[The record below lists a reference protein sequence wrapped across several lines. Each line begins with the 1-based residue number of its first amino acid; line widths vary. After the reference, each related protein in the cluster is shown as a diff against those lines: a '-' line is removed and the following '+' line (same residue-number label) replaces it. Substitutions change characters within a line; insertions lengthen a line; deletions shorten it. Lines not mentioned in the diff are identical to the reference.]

1 MLCSLQQGAPSTGLC
16 RAVAAGKAGWPTEV
30 PRTEPLQPWLWVSSV
45 VWPCGEAGLC
55 LHRLARAGPRP
66 ASWEQGCHSGAIL
79 KSVEK
84 FQGLRGGEGSC
95 GEEGVKGEAVV
106 SQRKSPQPPGV
117 SEGALGQCRVWVR
130 TEAAA
135 AHPRPLEAEC
145 GICTGGRQ
153 KSPRLHTP

>member
-55 LHRLARAGPRP
+55 LHRLARVGPRP

-79 KSVEK
+79 KS
-84 FQGLRGGEGSC
+84 GGGEIPGS
-95 GEEGVKGEAVV
+95 AVGRGPV
-106 SQRKSPQPPGV
+106 GK
-117 SEGALGQCRVWVR
+117 RV
-130 TEAAA
+130 
-135 AHPRPLEAEC
+135 
-145 GICTGGRQ
+145 
-153 KSPRLHTP
+153 